1 MNPKDGSSAPSEA
14 MQARMKRLESGALGR
29 EARTVAA
36 MIEIYCRAHHKA
48 GRPASGGLCPA
59 CRELS
64 DYAMKRLACC
74 PFGEHKPVCAK
85 CRVHCYKPAMREQI
99 SAVMRFAGPR
109 VMFSHPL
116 LALEH
121 LWKSLTVTP
130 PEKPRARQ
138 ARGRADQKAPRS

>member
-1 MNPKDGSSAPSEA
+1 MNPNDGSSAPSEA

-36 MIEIYCRAHHKA
+36 MIEIYCRVRAPTGVDTLA
-48 GRPASGGLCPA
+48 
-59 CRELS
+59 
-64 DYAMKRLACC
+64 AMKRLACC